1 MARLASGAES
11 QNPTAIAIFNSQP
24 ANQKEITLSN
34 NSLQSSVLYRL
45 LTLNSDIHDLESQ
58 LRQEPVPRLRL
69 EHHIR
74 FETDKINSIAETQD
88 AIDQNV
94 RASLMTCWLGMP
106 EE

>member
-1 MARLASGAES
+1 M
-11 QNPTAIAIFNSQP
+11 
-24 ANQKEITLSN
+24 SN
-34 NSLQSSVLYRL
+34 NSLQSSVLTRL
-45 LTLNSDIHDLESQ
+45 LTLNGEIHDMESQ
-58 LRQEPVPRLRL
+58 LRQETLPRLRL

-74 FETDKINSIAETQD
+74 FETDKINRIAETQD

>member
-1 MARLASGAES
+1 ML
-11 QNPTAIAIFNSQP
+11 P
-24 ANQKEITLSN
+24 N
-34 NSLQSSVLYRL
+34 NSLQSSVLSRL

-74 FETDKINSIAETQD
+74 LETDKINRIAETQD

>member
-1 MARLASGAES
+1 M
-11 QNPTAIAIFNSQP
+11 
-24 ANQKEITLSN
+24 SN
-34 NSLQSSVLYRL
+34 NSLQSAVLSRL
-45 LTLNSDIHDLESQ
+45 LTLNSEIHDLESQ

-69 EHHIR
+69 EHHIK

-94 RASLMTCWLGMP
+94 RASLMTCWLGMT

>member
-1 MARLASGAES
+1 M
-11 QNPTAIAIFNSQP
+11 
-24 ANQKEITLSN
+24 SN
-34 NSLQSSVLYRL
+34 NSLQSSVLSRL

-58 LRQEPVPRLRL
+58 LRKEPLPRLRL

-74 FETDKINSIAETQD
+74 FEGDKINRIAQTQD
-88 AIDQNV
+88 AIDQGV